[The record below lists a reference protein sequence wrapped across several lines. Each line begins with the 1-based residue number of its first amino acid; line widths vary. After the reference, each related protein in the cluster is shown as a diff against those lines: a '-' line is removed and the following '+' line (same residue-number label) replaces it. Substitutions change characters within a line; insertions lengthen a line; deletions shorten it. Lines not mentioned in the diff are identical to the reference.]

1 MGVVS
6 LALQAVH
13 GGRSAKPAL
22 ALLALG
28 LVGSVLATW
37 VLRSQDSG
45 ASLGWVFICGP
56 NAVPAPDFPGV
67 LTTVAVEPVPLYLLT
82 SAAFGYAWL
91 FRRAR
96 REGHARLFP
105 VRRLVSFLGGIAFVA
120 LTVLGPLAA
129 YDHTFLSIHMVQHF
143 LLITIAPPLLL
154 GGAPLTLLLV
164 AVGRKTRQD
173 WFYPVLHSAPFHGFT
188 HPLVGLVLFGLIPT
202 SWYVTPLFE
211 ASLES
216 DLLHY
221 SGYGIFLFA
230 GLHYWWPIINL
241 NPTRWH
247 MPYPV
252 QLLYL
257 LALVPIHAFL
267 GLLFYEPRQVLYPS
281 LAEIPRTWGPSA
293 LGDQQFAG
301 AFMFVAGEALGLIA
315 LLLVAARWAKYED
328 EAGRRFDRDFARR
341 KAAASASTR
350 GNS

>member
-1 MGVVS
+1 MF
-6 LALQAVH
+6 
-13 GGRSAKPAL
+13 

-28 LVGSVLATW
+28 FLGALGATW
-37 VLRSQDSG
+37 YLRSQDGG

-56 NAVPAPDFPGV
+56 NSVPSPDFPGV
-67 LTTVAVEPVPLYLLT
+67 LTTMAVEPIPLYFLG
-82 SAAFGYAWL
+82 AAAIGCTWL

-105 VRRLVSFLGGIAFVA
+105 ARRLAAFLSGLAFVA
-120 LTVLGPLAA
+120 LTVFGPLAA
-129 YDHTFLSIHMVQHF
+129 YDHTFLSVHMVQHF

-154 GGAPLTLLLV
+154 GGAPLTLVLIS
-164 AVGRKTRQD
+164 VGRGARKD
-173 WFYPVLHSAPFHGFT
+173 WFYPVLHSAPFHAFT

-211 ASLES
+211 WSLES

-221 SGYGIFLFA
+221 VGYGIFLFA
-230 GLHYWWPIINL
+230 GIHYWWPIITL
-241 NPTRWH
+241 NPTRWRLH
-247 MPYPV
+247 YAV

-281 LAEIPRTWGPSA
+281 LAEIPRTWGPSV

-328 EAGRRFDRDFARR
+328 EAGRRYDRDTARR
-341 KAAASASTR
+341 KASASMR
-350 GNS
+350 GNP